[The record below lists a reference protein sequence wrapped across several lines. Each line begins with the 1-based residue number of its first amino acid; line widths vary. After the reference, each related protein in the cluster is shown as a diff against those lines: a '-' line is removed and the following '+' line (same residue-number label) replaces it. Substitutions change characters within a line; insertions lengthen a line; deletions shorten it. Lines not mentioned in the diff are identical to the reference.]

1 MNFKA
6 GHAQAAQASLSKVG
20 SDKALVLHRAWLA
33 DQLDERGVNRLSHG
47 EQSLFFLAQERVR
60 LRMSAG
66 RYDQASTLAKAYLAL
81 RDNDPR
87 MAKWLALSYQAQGF
101 DQAAL
106 DAYLQVAKA
115 GRLDAT

>member
-1 MNFKA
+1 
-6 GHAQAAQASLSKVG
+6 
-20 SDKALVLHRAWLA
+20 
-33 DQLDERGVNRLSHG
+33 
-47 EQSLFFLAQERVR
+47 
-60 LRMSAG
+60 MSAG

-87 MAKWLALSYQAQGF
+87 MAKWLALSYQAQGY

-115 GRLDAT
+115 GRLDSNLTTQAAILAEQL